1 MAELFRPVYEKT
13 VSEFAGTSETLLT
26 VAGLR
31 LLDIVTLIVFY
42 SGSRA
47 PGWDCGMRFFL
58 F

>member
-13 VSEFAGTSETLLT
+13 VSEFAGPSEPLLT
-26 VAGLR
+26 VAVKG

-42 SGSRA
+42 LGLRA
-47 PGWDCGMRFFL
+47 PGWDCGMRFL